1 MSADRPDDAQDTPAD
16 AQDTTSDAPAGEA
29 PADDTST
36 GSADG
41 TSTGSA
47 DDTSPGSADDA
58 STGSADAVPEEEPS
72 LETQLHERTLDL
84 QRLQAEYVNY
94 RKRVERDRAQSRQQ
108 GEAAVLKSLL
118 TVLDDLGRAE
128 QHGELTGGFK
138 AVADALQQALKG
150 HRLEAFGAEGDAFD
164 PRLHEAL
171 FQVGQSPDV
180 TDTTVGAVVRTG
192 YRVGDEVLRHA
203 QVGVLEPGEAPADEE
218 PEAVEQQDASGTTD
232 ENDQQD

>member
-47 DDTSPGSADDA
+47 DGELA
-58 STGSADAVPEEEPS
+58 EEEPS

-218 PEAVEQQDASGTTD
+218 PEAGEQQDASGSTD

>member
-1 MSADRPDDAQDTPAD
+1 MSADRPDDAQDAPAD

-29 PADDTST
+29 PVDD
-36 GSADG
+36 

-47 DDTSPGSADDA
+47 DDTSTSSPDAAPAESAEE
-58 STGSADAVPEEEPS
+58 SEEPS

-203 QVGVLEPGEAPADEE
+203 QVGVLEPGEAPAGDEQ
-218 PEAVEQQDASGTTD
+218 EAGEQQDASGTTD